1 MRKIAVSQ
9 VDTFFVNG
17 LYPIEFLLY
26 YPKRI
31 DADAIRN
38 GLKELAKPFWPLF
51 GNYKNGWIESA
62 DYREADCL
70 SEETLNTEFDTSA
83 PHASI
88 FTQFSGAN
96 PAVLPRLFFLKIIHL
111 RNGSL
116 LVPKMNHLAGDG
128 YSYFFFLTCLAR
140 FTHHRHQPL
149 KRLTDRI
156 LFRPRHRR
164 TAVSRFMFTA
174 QPPVSPSPP
183 VLHGMEIMRLPRR
196 EIRQQIK
203 EIQSQTGQA
212 VSTNDLLC
220 ALILQKLVVK
230 QTGSPPEFRLTI
242 PIDVR
247 RMVRVYGSRFFGN
260 ALQFQVVKFTTADLS
275 DESTTDIARTIR
287 KAMPQITLSSYRQY
301 LADIER
307 IIAEQKYDRLRP
319 FDPESGCLVTN
330 LARLPVQQLDFGG
343 GQPVLAVP
351 LTVEQNSA
359 AILSDADNY
368 LLRLAY

>member
-1 MRKIAVSQ
+1 
-9 VDTFFVNG
+9 
-17 LYPIEFLLY
+17 
-26 YPKRI
+26 
-31 DADAIRN
+31 
-38 GLKELAKPFWPLF
+38 
-51 GNYKNGWIESA
+51 
-62 DYREADCL
+62 
-70 SEETLNTEFDTSA
+70 
-83 PHASI
+83 
-88 FTQFSGAN
+88 
-96 PAVLPRLFFLKIIHL
+96 
-111 RNGSL
+111 
-116 LVPKMNHLAGDG
+116 
-128 YSYFFFLTCLAR
+128 
-140 FTHHRHQPL
+140 
-149 KRLTDRI
+149 
-156 LFRPRHRR
+156 
-164 TAVSRFMFTA
+164 
-174 QPPVSPSPP
+174 
-183 VLHGMEIMRLPRR
+183 MEIMRLPRY

-230 QTGSPPEFRLTI
+230 QAGSPPEFRLTI

-307 IIAEQKYDRLRP
+307 IIAERKYDRLRP

-343 GQPVLAVP
+343 GQPDLAVP

>member
-88 FTQFSGAN
+88 FTQFSAAN